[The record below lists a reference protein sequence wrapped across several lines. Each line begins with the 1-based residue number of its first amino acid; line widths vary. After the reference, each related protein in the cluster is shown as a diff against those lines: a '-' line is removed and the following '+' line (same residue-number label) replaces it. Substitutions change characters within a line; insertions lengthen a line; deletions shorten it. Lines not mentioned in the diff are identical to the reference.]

1 MADIDNDDV
10 VQHPPAETAAA
21 VGVTK
26 KTKKPKSEAWH
37 AARKHRANRTFLRH
51 IETLKS
57 YKETHGHANVTSE
70 ENPALHALCSRL
82 RDARRKVERGTWKT
96 SRDLT
101 VDDDRIA
108 SLDAIGFDWTH
119 GVNNTKKGLFDRRIT
134 ELMNFKTKHGHM
146 NITAKDEE
154 KSLYH
159 FCINMRN
166 NRTENGLDGDK
177 IAALDAIDFIWNVRR
192 YQRQVAAAAAA
203 AEADEQSQQPTRTIA
218 ELAAAAASAANSAA
232 SLVAGSWTVGNT
244 NTTATIAATTTTA
257 STTLSTATK
266 GVSIYW
272 SSSEA
277 AKLFGFPTGT
287 NVYRSLRDRI
297 DLLEEATLSVN
308 GYKRLL
314 LLSLNDEQRPMS
326 EKRIFKFRHKCLF
339 LRTSYQIAI
348 EKMGIIHNNF
358 KKACREAATV
368 LNSLGFD
375 TATSASMM
383 LEYNKDFR
391 GNNGKF
397 SHPNN
402 KVSSIGSS
410 AKSPN
415 EDDYNTTTIPEASSS
430 SLKLRSSS

>member
-1 MADIDNDDV
+1 MA
-10 VQHPPAETAAA
+10 A
-21 VGVTK
+21 
-26 KTKKPKSEAWH
+26 
-37 AARKHRANRTFLRH
+37 
-51 IETLKS
+51 
-57 YKETHGHANVTSE
+57 
-70 ENPALHALCSRL
+70 
-82 RDARRKVERGTWKT
+82 
-96 SRDLT
+96 
-101 VDDDRIA
+101 
-108 SLDAIGFDWTH
+108 
-119 GVNNTKKGLFDRRIT
+119 
-134 ELMNFKTKHGHM
+134 
-146 NITAKDEE
+146 
-154 KSLYH
+154 
-159 FCINMRN
+159 
-166 NRTENGLDGDK
+166 
-177 IAALDAIDFIWNVRR
+177 
-192 YQRQVAAAAAA
+192 
-203 AEADEQSQQPTRTIA
+203 
-218 ELAAAAASAANSAA
+218 
-232 SLVAGSWTVGNT
+232 
-244 NTTATIAATTTTA
+244 TTTA
-257 STTLSTATK
+257 STNLSTATK